1 MKRWAIAVITVSLAI
16 GFFAYRATAET
27 EISVMSQSV
36 FPHNGQHYIS
46 YSFEAEGD
54 KSNKLQLKQ
63 VDISTLNEFSY
74 FIFPY
79 EVTDYTSVE
88 TAGALSFPVNIEK
101 NKLYTI
107 LMGPVPE
114 NALHAE
120 TEISLDFND
129 FQHHFGWE
137 ALPLD

>member
-1 MKRWAIAVITVSLAI
+1 MGHSSNHSQFSYWVFRIPGDSGDGNI
-16 GFFAYRATAET
+16 GDVAKC
-27 EISVMSQSV
+27 
-36 FPHNGQHYIS
+36 FPHNGQHCIS
-46 YSFEAEGD
+46 YSFEAKGD
-54 KSNKLQLKQ
+54 ESNKLQLKQ

-101 NKLYTI
+101 HKLYTI

>member
-1 MKRWAIAVITVSLAI
+1 MILVSVAI
-16 GFFAYRATAET
+16 GFLAYRATAEA

-46 YSFEAEGD
+46 FSVEAEGD

-63 VDISTLNEFSY
+63 VDISTSNEFSY
-74 FIFPY
+74 VIFPY
-79 EVTDYTSVE
+79 EVTDYTSLE
-88 TAGALSFPVNIEK
+88 TEGALPFPINIEK
-101 NKLYTI
+101 NKVYTI

-129 FQHHFGWE
+129 SQHHFGWE
-137 ALPLD
+137 AFPPD